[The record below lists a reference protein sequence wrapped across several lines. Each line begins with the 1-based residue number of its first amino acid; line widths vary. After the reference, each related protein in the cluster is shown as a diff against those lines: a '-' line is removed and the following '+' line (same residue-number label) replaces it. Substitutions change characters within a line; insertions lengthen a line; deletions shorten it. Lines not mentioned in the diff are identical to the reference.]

1 VLQSRVWHLAG
12 AGARPAAGLAAGLCL
27 GVLALGPGLRRGFL
41 LSYDMVFVPHESFQA
56 ALNLGGPPRAIPS
69 DLVMTVAERVLPG
82 DVVQKIVLLAIFAL
96 ACGGAAALL
105 RDAPLA
111 ARLAAGVFY
120 TWNPYVAERLII
132 GQWALLLG
140 YAGLPWVLAAAL
152 RRPLSWWRLTLA
164 MLPAIVGGFEAMVI
178 TALVLVPVTAL
189 RVRGRARDA
198 AVVAGIFVA
207 GCLPWLVP
215 SLLHPVYEDPRAI
228 AEFAARADTP
238 FGSLGSLVMLGGIWN
253 AQAVPSGYGGA
264 WSVVWFAVVLAA
276 LAGYILLARPW
287 RRWPGLGI
295 AAVAGLVIAS
305 LGITAAGRDL
315 LRVASDA
322 EPGFAV
328 FRDGQQFTAP
338 LALAEAAGFGSA
350 VTWLMRPR
358 SQDPRSQDA
367 ASRLYSVLA
376 VVVPV
381 LLLPGLAWG
390 AAGRLRP
397 AWYPPGWL
405 AAASYID
412 ASPRPGSVLLL
423 PWASYRRPA
432 WNHGEALLDPWP
444 RLLSRPVIWNDGT
457 QVGSV
462 ALEPDYPAA
471 QRLNAAISGTGV
483 LTGLLRTAGV
493 RFVVVD
499 TAAVP
504 GKRLAGC
511 VTVLVSPGL
520 VVYEV
525 PGG

>member
-1 VLQSRVWHLAG
+1 
-12 AGARPAAGLAAGLCL
+12 
-27 GVLALGPGLRRGFL
+27 
-41 LSYDMVFVPHESFQA
+41 
-56 ALNLGGPPRAIPS
+56 
-69 DLVMTVAERVLPG
+69 
-82 DVVQKIVLLAIFAL
+82 
-96 ACGGAAALL
+96 
-105 RDAPLA
+105 
-111 ARLAAGVFY
+111 
-120 TWNPYVAERLII
+120 
-132 GQWALLLG
+132 
-140 YAGLPWVLAAAL
+140 
-152 RRPLSWWRLTLA
+152 
-164 MLPAIVGGFEAMVI
+164 
-178 TALVLVPVTAL
+178 
-189 RVRGRARDA
+189 
-198 AVVAGIFVA
+198 
-207 GCLPWLVP
+207 
-215 SLLHPVYEDPRAI
+215 
-228 AEFAARADTP
+228 
-238 FGSLGSLVMLGGIWN
+238 
-253 AQAVPSGYGGA
+253 
-264 WSVVWFAVVLAA
+264 
-276 LAGYILLARPW
+276 
-287 RRWPGLGI
+287 
-295 AAVAGLVIAS
+295 
-305 LGITAAGRDL
+305 
-315 LRVASDA
+315 
-322 EPGFAV
+322 
-328 FRDGQQFTAP
+328 
-338 LALAEAAGFGSA
+338 
-350 VTWLMRPR
+350 MR
-358 SQDPRSQDA
+358 PRSQDA

-483 LTGLLRTAGV
+483 LTGPLRTAGV

-499 TAAVP
+499 TATVP

-511 VTVLVSPGL
+511 ATVLVSPGL